1 MLLPIDNIE
10 ANFYGCGSSNHLELF
25 EPYFAT
31 IYSLHSECAAR
42 AASPDWSVPGRA
54 PVPSLGI
61 NAYGFECGNHAK
73 NGNSHMYGA
82 PPQLTP
88 TGRCALPPLPPV
100 SIVVRNG
107 CPSSLGNFSGIA
119 LVNGIGPF
127 AFQRLFHD
135 DSDRFTAALAAT
147 PMKQYWEYSQNKS
160 FLAECYSWVRDSAEF
175 YASYARMNPHTGVLD
190 IPYSCGEEGCRL
202 RNPKCCPHAV
212 QPDQTKNSM
221 ADLALAG
228 ATHS

>member
-1 MLLPIDNIE
+1 MAAPRPSSPPRNQGLCVEP
-10 ANFYGCGSSNHLELF
+10 GSES
-25 EPYFAT
+25 
-31 IYSLHSECAAR
+31 
-42 AASPDWSVPGRA
+42 DVPVA
-54 PVPSLGI
+54 Q
-61 NAYGFECGNHAK
+61 NN
-73 NGNSHMYGA
+73 
-82 PPQLTP
+82 
-88 TGRCALPPLPPV
+88 
-100 SIVVRNG
+100 NG

-228 ATHS
+228 ATHSVGESCAARDLGCRCSCCAVEGANNSGRKKYVFIGVLRGYR